1 MNKMDKFDLLD
12 LFYENANENENQYIS
27 GETIA
32 AKFGITRAAV
42 WKAVADL
49 KKWGYN
55 IESKT
60 NNGYRLSKSF
70 DILNEYEIKSKLKKR
85 GLDFDVIYKQS
96 TGSTNDDAKKPAV
109 ENSGKNMIIAAGE
122 LTAARGRYGR
132 SFSAQEGGVYITLKI
147 CRPNDF
153 FNVDSITFYPL
164 IAAAATSRA
173 VYDLCGIDL
182 HIKWPNDLLHGDAN
196 AGYKKLCGILTEASF
211 QAEHRD
217 ISYIIVGIGV
227 NVNADG
233 FEGELSNIASSLRII
248 SGQVF
253 DRADLICAIADNFM
267 RLANSSRE
275 YLLEE
280 YKKRLLTGI
289 AISFAQNGNEYK
301 GIAQSINENGN
312 LLARINNGS
321 GETLIT
327 VQSSEINF
335 I

>member
-1 MNKMDKFDLLD
+1 MDKFNLLD
-12 LFYENANENENQYIS
+12 LLYENESEYIS
-27 GETIA
+27 GEAIA
-32 AKFGITRAAV
+32 AKFGVTRAAV

-49 KKWGYN
+49 KKRGYN

-60 NNGYRLSKSF
+60 NNGYKLHKSF
-70 DILNEYEIKSKLKKR
+70 DILNEYEIKSRLQSQ
-85 GLDFDVIYKQS
+85 GFDFDVVYTQI
-96 TGSTNDDAKKPAV
+96 TTSTNDDAKKLAA
-109 ENSGKNMIIAAGE
+109 ENPNSEKNMIIAAGE

-132 SFSAQEGGVYITLKI
+132 SFSAKEGGVYITLKI
-147 CRPNDF
+147 CEPNSF
-153 FNVDSITFYPL
+153 FNMDTITFYPL

-173 VYDLCGIDL
+173 VYDLCGINL
-182 HIKWPNDLLHGDAN
+182 HIKWPNDLLYGNAN
-196 AGYKKLCGILTEASF
+196 VGYKKLCGILTEASF

-227 NVNADG
+227 NVNASE
-233 FEGELSNIASSLRII
+233 FEGELGNIASSLRII

-253 DRADLICAIADNFM
+253 DRADLICAIVENFM
-267 RLANSSRE
+267 HLANSSRE

-301 GIAQSINENGN
+301 GIAQAINANGN
-312 LLARINNGS
+312 LLARIDDGS
-321 GETLIT
+321 SEKIVT
-327 VQSSEINF
+327 VHSSEINF